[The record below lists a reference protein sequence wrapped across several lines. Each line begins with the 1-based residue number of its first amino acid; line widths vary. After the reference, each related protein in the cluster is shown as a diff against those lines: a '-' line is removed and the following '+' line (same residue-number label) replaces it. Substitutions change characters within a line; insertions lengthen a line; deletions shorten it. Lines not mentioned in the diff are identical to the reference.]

1 MVMNAAALSD
11 AWDTMAAGLNTES
24 RGQGRARGRG
34 QGRSSS

>member
-11 AWDTMAAGLNTES
+11 AWDTMAAGLNTGS
-24 RGQGRARGRG
+24 RGRGRGRG